1 MVQSTHSR
9 FRNLKLA
16 NTCSDITVMAFE
28 DKSLRGGNSG
38 VDIYNEI
45 VLHHNKY
52 NNVSYFKKRDRK
64 KNVAVER
71 GCVSLTAS

>member
-1 MVQSTHSR
+1 
-9 FRNLKLA
+9 
-16 NTCSDITVMAFE
+16 MAFE

-52 NNVSYFKKRDRK
+52 NNESYFKKEIEK
-64 KNVAVER
+64 TLQLSVAAFHLQR
-71 GCVSLTAS
+71 HKPRQT

>member
-1 MVQSTHSR
+1 
-9 FRNLKLA
+9 
-16 NTCSDITVMAFE
+16 MAFE

-52 NNVSYFKKRDRK
+52 NNVSYFKKRDRE
-64 KNVAVER
+64 NVAVER
-71 GCVSLTAS
+71 VCVSLTVS

>member
-1 MVQSTHSR
+1 
-9 FRNLKLA
+9 
-16 NTCSDITVMAFE
+16 MAFE

-64 KNVAVER
+64 NVAVER
-71 GCVSLTAS
+71 GCVSLTTS

>member
-1 MVQSTHSR
+1 
-9 FRNLKLA
+9 
-16 NTCSDITVMAFE
+16 MAFE

-64 KNVAVER
+64 NVAVDG